1 VGTLEA
7 VRAIQADPQL
17 ASRFYRAEL
26 PLWHMGREYRKLLAS
41 FERMLPLKRPSQ
53 LSKEPLATKLLAMT
67 EGTIGELSTLLKS
80 AAIYAVRT
88 SAERIDASVL
98 TGLEWEPPSARHTP
112 SLGHV

>member
-1 VGTLEA
+1 MINITQSVEK
-7 VRAIQADPQL
+7 IL
-17 ASRFYRAEL
+17 A
-26 PLWHMGREYRKLLAS
+26 
-41 FERMLPLKRPSQ
+41 
-53 LSKEPLATKLLAMT
+53 T